1 LESAVPAKSEKVA
14 VEEMAALIFTD
25 VESALRSLPEA
36 EQRYYEECQQS
47 VVDAR
52 RAANRN
58 EGRNVIC

>member
-1 LESAVPAKSEKVA
+1 MSEQPRETVI
-14 VEEMAALIFTD
+14 VREMAALIFTD
-25 VESALRSLPEA
+25 LEAALRSLPEA
-36 EQRYYEECQQS
+36 EQRHYEDCQQS